1 MMSRLLL
8 LLLSPLVSSY
18 TSYSPYLHHPPL
30 DLGEQQDTKLHSIGQ
45 GVLEDANKDAE
56 ERENA
61 SVLDVILPKITC
73 VGLVVAPVVFF
84 IIVVSCRK
92 PFHYQPVSVNPKEAR
107 TLLNV

>member
-45 GVLEDANKDAE
+45 GDLVDRNIDTED
-56 ERENA
+56 A

-84 IIVVSCRK
+84 IIVVCCRK

-107 TLLNV
+107 TLLNM